1 MEYILYWFVVV
12 QDGGQLDGFWMS
24 HDHLVAIAIR
34 AGAGSCLISVSF
46 SLSLSLP
53 SCTHTASNH
62 VTLTCA
68 YVMFI

>member
-34 AGAGSCLISVSF
+34 AGAWSCLISWSF
-46 SLSLSLP
+46 SLSLCPLA
-53 SCTHTASNH
+53 HTQPAI
-62 VTLTCA
+62 
-68 YVMFI
+68 M